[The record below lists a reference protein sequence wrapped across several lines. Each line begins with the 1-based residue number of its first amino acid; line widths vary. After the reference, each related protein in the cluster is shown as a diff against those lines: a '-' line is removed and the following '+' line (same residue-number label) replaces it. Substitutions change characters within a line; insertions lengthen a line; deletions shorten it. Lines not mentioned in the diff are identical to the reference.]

1 MLSVLR
7 VATLPGAPSTLRGI
21 PESSVLVYN
30 ASNNELVQT
39 NTPVKSAI
47 IQIDATLFRQ
57 WYKAHVHFCI
67 TLAQPVTNKGTAQ
80 APAAD
85 ATESVKLSNHAQ
97 RSLDEKK
104 NEPKLTLSWN
114 PRRADGYVL
123 DSKELEY
130 NTSLALYDVHDPPSN
145 SFTVGCLQYDTSLA
159 LYDVYDPPSNS
170 YIYVS

>member
-1 MLSVLR
+1 M
-7 VATLPGAPSTLRGI
+7 
-21 PESSVLVYN
+21 
-30 ASNNELVQT
+30 

-104 NEPKLTLSWN
+104 DELKLTLSWN

-130 NTSLALYDVHDPPSN
+130 MH
-145 SFTVGCLQYDTSLA
+145 SFTSGNSSDSCICVVIMHRRMPPVRYFTCAYDTSLA

>member
-7 VATLPGAPSTLRGI
+7 VATLPRAPSTLRGI

-57 WYKAHVHFCI
+57 C